1 MRGELKFTSTTRADR
16 FRPRS
21 SEVQFNTLV
30 KVVSWSTYNH
40 ETDSFVVR
48 YETLTLQFVFGGG
61 GHQLDDLVLVEAF
74 FM

>member
-1 MRGELKFTSTTRADR
+1 MIARPPPAPTNPHKPPRIGWGSREVRGELKFTSTTRADR

-48 YETLTLQFVFGGG
+48 Y
-61 GHQLDDLVLVEAF
+61 
-74 FM
+74 